1 MTSFALHPRDY
12 VTLYRLALRRL
23 DSPEAYQS
31 FQRFQGALLV
41 KFLQSRGVELE
52 GRRVL
57 DLACGLG
64 GYSLA
69 LQEAGARIL
78 GADRFPDPIAAGVGL
93 ICADAL
99 RLPLGAEQFDVVIC
113 ASLIEH
119 VPAPADLIRE
129 LHRVLRVGGA
139 AYLSFPPFYTPIG
152 GHQFSPF
159 HLLGERMAI
168 KMNRVKELYRGRRWL
183 QAHYPEAPGSFAQAF
198 GDWGLYPLSISRV
211 EAILNGFSFQIAE
224 RSTRWLP
231 VDFSGLPVVREFL
244 TWHVQFL
251 LRKTHPLP
259 ERELAS
265 HAAR

>member
-1 MTSFALHPRDY
+1 VQLSDF
-12 VTLYRLALRRL
+12 VTFYRLAVRRL
-23 DSPEAYQS
+23 DSPQAYQD

-41 KFLQSRGVELE
+41 KFLQSRRVELK
-52 GRRVL
+52 GQRIL

-69 LQEAGARIL
+69 LQEAGARVV
-78 GADRFPDPIAAGVGL
+78 GVDRFPDPILKGVGL
-93 ICADAL
+93 VCADAL
-99 RLPLGAEQFDVVIC
+99 TLPLPDEQFDIVIC

-119 VPAPADLIRE
+119 VPTPADLIRE
-129 LHRVLRVGGA
+129 LHRILRDGGV

-159 HLLGERMAI
+159 HLFGERLAM
-168 KMNRVKELYRGRRWL
+168 RVNWVKALYRGHVWL
-183 QAHYPEAPGSFAQAF
+183 RAHYPDTPQSLAQAY
-198 GDWGLYPLSISRV
+198 GNWGLYPLSISKV
-211 EAILNGFSFQIAE
+211 ERLLRASPFQVVE

-251 LRKTHPLP
+251 LHRPLP
-259 ERELAS
+259 EDGAPVCVS
-265 HAAR
+265 C